1 MKGKVKA
8 IRILIVAIGII
19 ALITVIWTFVNIS
32 NKRTEE
38 VFNTVIEDL
47 LEKNHRNGMEEI
59 LNNMDTMQKLMSSIA
74 VTYDTSDESPE
85 SQWSKLYF
93 EDLED
98 LENVSGV
105 KYYSV
110 EQLQDKNV
118 VEQQMHLSETKI
130 NALINSGAMAIS
142 DVFNSGKYN
151 GINTF
156 CMAMPVR
163 QKGRN
168 IGALVCYIQADML
181 LAQVDEKRDSMVNR
195 YLMHSNGQ
203 IILNGGN
210 DAVGNNFFNKIK
222 EGGAY
227 KKEIGT

>member
-1 MKGKVKA
+1 MKSSKSLKGKVRA

-59 LNNMDTMQKLMSSIA
+59 LNNMDTMQKLMSSIV
-74 VTYDTSDESPE
+74 VTYDTSGESPE

-110 EQLQDKNV
+110 EQLQDKSV

-163 QKGRN
+163 QKVYSIR
-168 IGALVCYIQADML
+168 LTRLC
-181 LAQVDEKRDSMVNR
+181 
-195 YLMHSNGQ
+195 
-203 IILNGGN
+203 IILKRMVKVRHIYHKNR
-210 DAVGNNFFNKIK
+210 
-222 EGGAY
+222 EY
-227 KKEIGT
+227 

>member
-1 MKGKVKA
+1 MKSSKNLKGKVKA

-74 VTYDTSDESPE
+74 VTYDTSGESPE

-110 EQLQDKNV
+110 EQLQDKSV

-156 CMAMPVR
+156 CKAMPVR
-163 QKGRN
+163 QKVYSIR
-168 IGALVCYIQADML
+168 LTRLC
-181 LAQVDEKRDSMVNR
+181 
-195 YLMHSNGQ
+195 
-203 IILNGGN
+203 IILKRMVKVRHIYHKNR
-210 DAVGNNFFNKIK
+210 
-222 EGGAY
+222 EY
-227 KKEIGT
+227 

>member
-1 MKGKVKA
+1 MNSSKNLKGKVRA

-74 VTYDTSDESPE
+74 VAYDTSDESPE

-110 EQLQDKNV
+110 EQLQDKSV

-163 QKGRN
+163 QKVYSIR
-168 IGALVCYIQADML
+168 LTRLC
-181 LAQVDEKRDSMVNR
+181 
-195 YLMHSNGQ
+195 
-203 IILNGGN
+203 IILKRMVKVRHIYHKNR
-210 DAVGNNFFNKIK
+210 
-222 EGGAY
+222 EY
-227 KKEIGT
+227 